1 MKSKTEKFY
10 TFNKNSL
17 SVISR
22 VLKTKLKKIG
32 NFYRYELCN
41 EKEKRKLALEI
52 YPDILIGDK
61 VGTMVSV
68 YALNSFLQLHFC
80 TGFAVSE
87 TLNEVTFIGDM
98 NGKLSGLIVERE
110 AGCSLYANVDRK
122 ILSGDFTR
130 LAPEVMMSGIALS
143 LTESLFPEK

>member
-1 MKSKTEKFY
+1 MKNKTQKFY
-10 TFNKNSL
+10 TFNKKSL
-17 SVISR
+17 SVIAN
-22 VLKTKLKKIG
+22 VLKAKQKKIG
-32 NFYRYELCN
+32 NFYRYELRN

-52 YPDILIGDK
+52 YPNILIGDK
-61 VGTMVSV
+61 IGTMISV

-87 TLNEVTFIGDM
+87 ELNEVTFIGDM

-122 ILSGDFTR
+122 ILSGDFTQ

-143 LTESLFPEK
+143 LTESLLPEK

>member
-10 TFNKNSL
+10 AFNRNGL
-17 SVISR
+17 SVISK
-22 VLKTKLKKIG
+22 VLKAKLKKIG
-32 NFYRYELCN
+32 NFYRYELRN
-41 EKEKRKLALEI
+41 DKEKRKLALEI
-52 YPDILIGDK
+52 HPDILIGDK
-61 VGTMVSV
+61 IGTMVSV

-87 TLNEVTFIGDM
+87 ELNEVTFIGDM